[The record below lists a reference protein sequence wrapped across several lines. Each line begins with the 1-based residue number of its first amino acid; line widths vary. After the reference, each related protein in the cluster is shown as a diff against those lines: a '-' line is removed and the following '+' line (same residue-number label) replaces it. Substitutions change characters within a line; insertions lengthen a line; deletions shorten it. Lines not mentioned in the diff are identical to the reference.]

1 MSVHP
6 SYEKQQQ
13 QKKKSAL
20 YLNQISN
27 TDSNVTF
34 QLCKWH
40 LYKNV
45 KFLDDFASWF

>member
-6 SYEKQQQ
+6 SYEKQQQQ

-34 QLCKWH
+34 QGG
-40 LYKNV
+40 
-45 KFLDDFASWF
+45 A